1 MVEIANYLQRPQH
14 IRSDLV
20 PLLALMVVKMY
31 KVKVTYDTTLSGPL
45 IIKTNNEGTNVKSE
59 FHWYE
64 LFYGRI
70 VPTLVKIIERDS
82 SEKAS
87 LIAKSHILQAHEPI
101 MLAYRIWRSLYPNLA
116 IPKSTK
122 PKKEVLRAYVS

>member
-87 LIAKSHILQAHEPI
+87 LIAKSHIFKQIVRKYEPFD
-101 MLAYRIWRSLYPNLA
+101 AVFDRE
-116 IPKSTK
+116 
-122 PKKEVLRAYVS
+122 KEVAQVHTDTGNAL